1 MNKDDVKKIEKV
13 IGYIFKNKKLLQQA
27 FVRKSYAEEN
37 GGEHNEVLEFIGD
50 KVLDVKIVE
59 LLSYK
64 YGDVNDDQEYENDY
78 SEGKLTELKKRLVEK
93 KMLASRIDLLD
104 LSQYLI
110 MGKGDIEQGV
120 IDSPS
125 VKEDL
130 FEAIIGAVA
139 IDSDYDYQ
147 TLDEVIELMLDPDYY
162 LDNDFDESNNYVN
175 LVQEW
180 SLKENGE
187 LPEYSYQEGLN
198 RWYAVLDLYVD
209 GYSRRFGE
217 YGDSKSEA
225 RMNVAQKAYQYL
237 DSNDLLFTI
246 RDEIDEPSFEL
257 AINQL
262 QELAQK
268 GYFSIPEYQFEET
281 YDDNGNPC
289 WKCSCIIKEFRKYCC
304 ATSSSKKQAKK
315 QAAWAM
321 LKEVLKKEETS
332 NSFNNRI
339 RVLDIN

>member
-1 MNKDDVKKIEKV
+1 MNRNDIKKIENV
-13 IGYIFKNKKLLQQA
+13 IGYKFKTWELLRQA
-27 FVRKSYAEEN
+27 FVRKSYAKEH

-64 YGDVNDDQEYENDY
+64 YGGINNDNEYENDY

-93 KMLASRIDLLD
+93 KMLASRIDSLD
-104 LSQYLI
+104 LAKYLI

-120 IDSPS
+120 DDSPS

-139 IDSDYDYQ
+139 VDSDYNYKKI
-147 TLDEVIELMLDPDYY
+147 DEVIDLMLDPEYY
-162 LDNDFDESNNYVN
+162 LDNDFDDSNNYVN

-180 SLKENGE
+180 SLKEYGE
-187 LPEYSYQEGLN
+187 LPEYSYQEFTS
-198 RWYAVLDLYVD
+198 WMTYVGSSSASTSWRSTVTLCIR
-209 GYSRRFGE
+209 GYNKNFSASGN
-217 YGDSKSEA
+217 SKAEA
-225 RMNVAQKAYQYL
+225 RMNAAKEAYKYL

-246 RDEIDEPSFEL
+246 KDEIEEPSFDL

-262 QELAQK
+262 QELSQK
-268 GYFSIPEYQFEET
+268 GYFSLPDYKFEET
-281 YDDNGNPC
+281 YDNNGNPA
-289 WKCSCIIKEFRKYCC
+289 WKCSCIIKERPKYWYS
-304 ATSSSKKQAKK
+304 TSSSKKQAKK

-321 LKEVLKKEETS
+321 LKEILEIE
-332 NSFNNRI
+332 
-339 RVLDIN
+339 